1 MRFRD
6 KGNVFFDPDRASINL
21 NDMIEVT
28 LTESGAQ
35 HFAVEA
41 EQHAKQH
48 AEYDH
53 MTLPAGR
60 TIRMQ
65 LWEAFW
71 FFGSQML
78 IGHGSPFEDNVVRL
92 VIPDEVKTYYTK
104 NGKLHSTERPA
115 IEYTNGEC
123 EWFVNGEEVDP
134 LVAMLHAKEESS

>member
-1 MRFRD
+1 MRFRA
-6 KGNVFFDPDRASINL
+6 KGGVFFDPDRASINL

-28 LTESGAQ
+28 LSESGAQ

-41 EQHAKQH
+41 EQRAG
-48 AEYDH
+48 YDH
-53 MTLPAGR
+53 MTPPIGR

-65 LWEAFW
+65 LWEAFAL
-71 FFGSQML
+71 FGSQMM

-134 LVAMLHAKEESS
+134 LVAMLHAKDESD

>member
-41 EQHAKQH
+41 EQHAG
-48 AEYDH
+48 YDH
-53 MTLPAGR
+53 MTPPIGR

-65 LWEAFW
+65 LWEAFAL
-71 FFGSQML
+71 FGSQMM
-78 IGHGSPFEDNVVRL
+78 IGNSSPFEDNVVRL

-115 IEYTNGEC
+115 IEYSNGNS
-123 EWFVNGEEVDP
+123 EWFVNGEEADP
-134 LVAMLHAKEESS
+134 LVAMLHAKDESD

>member
-1 MRFRD
+1 MRFRA

-41 EQHAKQH
+41 EQRAG
-48 AEYDH
+48 YDH
-53 MTLPAGR
+53 MTPPIGR
-60 TIRMQ
+60 TIQMQ
-65 LWEAFW
+65 LWEAFAL
-71 FFGSQML
+71 FGSQMM

-92 VIPDEVKTYYTK
+92 VIPNEVKTYYTK

-123 EWFVNGEEVDP
+123 EWFVDGEEVDP

>member
-1 MRFRD
+1 MRFRE

-41 EQHAKQH
+41 EQHAG
-48 AEYDH
+48 YDH
-53 MTLPAGR
+53 MTPPIGR
-60 TIRMQ
+60 TIQMQ
-65 LWEAFW
+65 LWEAFAL
-71 FFGSQML
+71 FGSQMM

-115 IEYTNGEC
+115 IEYTNGNS
-123 EWFVNGEEVDP
+123 EWFINGEEADP
-134 LVAMLHAKEESS
+134 LVAMLYAKEDCS

>member
-1 MRFRD
+1 M
-6 KGNVFFDPDRASINL
+6 FFDPDRASINL

-41 EQHAKQH
+41 EQRAG
-48 AEYDH
+48 YDH
-53 MTLPAGR
+53 MTPLIGR
-60 TIRMQ
+60 TIQMQ
-65 LWEAFW
+65 LWEAFAL
-71 FFGSQML
+71 FGSQMM

-92 VIPDEVKTYYTK
+92 VIPNEVKTYYTK

>member
-21 NDMIEVT
+21 NDIIEVT

-35 HFAVEA
+35 HFEEEYPVSG
-41 EQHAKQH
+41 
-48 AEYDH
+48 YDH
-53 MTLPAGR
+53 MTLPVDR

-78 IGHGSPFEDNVVRL
+78 IGHGSPFEDHVVRL

-123 EWFVNGEEVDP
+123 EWFVDGEEVDP
-134 LVAMLHAKEESS
+134 LVAMLHAKEERS

>member
-28 LTESGAQ
+28 LTESGAR
-35 HFAVEA
+35 HFE
-41 EQHAKQH
+41 E
-48 AEYDH
+48 EYPVSGYDR
-53 MTLPAGR
+53 MTLPVDR

-123 EWFVNGEEVDP
+123 EWFVDGEEVDP
-134 LVAMLHAKEESS
+134 LVAMLHAKEERS